1 MISRNE
7 NKQIILE
14 EIHYNVET
22 GTDFRLLKCCYLRYK
37 SLFVLPK
44 FKAGLFTDYMIWNW
58 WNTNLCGEQAINS
71 WNMDEYLLNFYT
83 VYQAGVAKVQYD
95 NSILI

>member
-1 MISRNE
+1 MLSRNE

-37 SLFVLPK
+37 SQFVLPK
-44 FKAGLFTDYMIWNW
+44 FKAGLFTDYMI
-58 WNTNLCGEQAINS
+58 
-71 WNMDEYLLNFYT
+71 
-83 VYQAGVAKVQYD
+83 
-95 NSILI
+95 